1 MSKLYVSN
9 ANGDWWTVDTET
21 GAGAIVYVIAE
32 DKLTELVIE
41 KYGQEALDDA
51 GGQIGNFD
59 KLERLIGKFGDALDI
74 EF

>member
-21 GAGAIVYVIAE
+21 GSGAIVYVIAE

-41 KYGQEALDDA
+41 KYGQETLDESR
-51 GGQIGNFD
+51 GQLGNID